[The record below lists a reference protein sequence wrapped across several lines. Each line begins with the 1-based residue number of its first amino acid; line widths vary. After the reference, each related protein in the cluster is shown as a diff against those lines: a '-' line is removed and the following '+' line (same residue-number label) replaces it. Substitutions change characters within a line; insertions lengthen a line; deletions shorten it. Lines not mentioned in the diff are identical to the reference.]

1 MPMLKTSL
9 AVATALVLSLGL
21 LPDSPTAKAAG
32 EPLPT
37 VASVDLPRYVGTWYE
52 IGRLPNVFQ
61 RQCLSDTTAQYTAR
75 PDGNIDVTNRCRTA
89 GKGDSEW
96 ETARGMARIIDPV
109 SKAKLQVSFLPQAL
123 RWLPIGWGDYWVLE
137 LDPDYRWVMVG
148 EPGLRYLWVLSRTPA
163 LPPGT
168 LESLLARARALG
180 FPVEQM
186 LLTSQSA
193 AAR

>member
-1 MPMLKTSL
+1 MSILKTL
-9 AVATALVLSLGL
+9 TVAAALVLGL
-21 LPDSPTAKAAG
+21 ALENPTAKAAG

-52 IGRLPNVFQ
+52 IGRLPNIFQ
-61 RQCLSDTTAQYTAR
+61 RQCIADTTAQYAAR
-75 PDGNIDVTNRCRTA
+75 PDGNIDVINRCRTA
-89 GKGDSEW
+89 GKGDGEGD
-96 ETARGMARIIDPV
+96 TARGMARIIDPV

-137 LDPDYRWVMVG
+137 LDADYRWVMVG
-148 EPGLRYLWVLSRTPA
+148 EPGLRYLWILSRTPA

>member
-1 MPMLKTSL
+1 MLKTTL
-9 AVATALVLSLGL
+9 AVAAALVVGLGL
-21 LPDSPTAKAAG
+21 ALETPSAKAAG
-32 EPLPT
+32 EALPT

-61 RQCLSDTTAQYTAR
+61 RQCLSDTTAQYAAR

>member
-1 MPMLKTSL
+1 MPMLKTAL
-9 AVATALVLSLGL
+9 AIATALFLSLGL

-37 VASVDLPRYVGTWYE
+37 VASVDLQRYVGTWYE

-61 RQCLSDTTAQYTAR
+61 RQCLSDTTAQYAAR

-96 ETARGMARIIDPV
+96 ETARGLARIIDPV
-109 SKAKLQVSFLPQAL
+109 SKARLQVSFLPEAL

-137 LDPDYRWVMVG
+137 LDADYRWVMVG

-186 LLTSQSA
+186 MLTSQSA
-193 AAR
+193 TAR

>member
-1 MPMLKTSL
+1 MPMLKTAL

-61 RQCLSDTTAQYTAR
+61 RQCLSDTTAQYAAR

-148 EPGLRYLWVLSRTPA
+148 EPGLRYLWVLSRTPT

>member
-1 MPMLKTSL
+1 MFKTIL
-9 AVATALVLSLGL
+9 AVAAALVVGLGL
-21 LPDSPTAKAAG
+21 ALENPGAHAAG

-61 RQCLSDTTAQYTAR
+61 RQCLSDTTAQYAAR
-75 PDGNIDVTNRCRTA
+75 PDGNIDVINRCRTA
-89 GKGDSEW
+89 GKGENEW
-96 ETARGMARIIDPV
+96 DIARGLARIIDPV
-109 SKAKLQVSFLPQAL
+109 SKAKLQVSFLPEAL

-168 LESLLARARALG
+168 LDSLLARARALG

-186 LLTSQSA
+186 MLTPQSA
-193 AAR
+193 PTR

>member
-1 MPMLKTSL
+1 MPMFKTAL

-61 RQCLSDTTAQYTAR
+61 RQCIGDTTAQYAAR

-163 LPPGT
+163 LPPGA

>member
-1 MPMLKTSL
+1 MPMLKTAL
-9 AVATALVLSLGL
+9 AIATALFLSLGL

-37 VASVDLPRYVGTWYE
+37 VASVDLQRYVGTWYE

-61 RQCLSDTTAQYTAR
+61 RQCLSDTTAQYAAR

-96 ETARGMARIIDPV
+96 ETARGLARIIDPV
-109 SKAKLQVSFLPQAL
+109 SKARLQVSFLPEAL

-137 LDPDYRWVMVG
+137 LDADYRWVMVG

-186 LLTSQSA
+186 MLTLQSA
-193 AAR
+193 TAR

>member
-1 MPMLKTSL
+1 MPMLKTAL

-61 RQCLSDTTAQYTAR
+61 RQCLSDTTAQYAAR
-75 PDGNIDVTNRCRTA
+75 PDGNIDVINRCRTA
-89 GKGDSEW
+89 GKGDSEFD
-96 ETARGMARIIDPV
+96 TARGMARIIDPV

-148 EPGLRYLWVLSRTPA
+148 EPGLRYLWVLSRTPT

>member
-1 MPMLKTSL
+1 MPIFKAALT
-9 AVATALVLSLGL
+9 VATALVLSLGL
-21 LPDSPTAKAAG
+21 LAHSPTANAAG
-32 EPLPT
+32 EALPT
-37 VASVDLPRYVGTWYE
+37 VSNVDLPRYVGTWYE

-61 RQCLSDTTAQYTAR
+61 RQCISDTTAQYAAR
-75 PDGNIDVTNRCRTA
+75 PDGNIDVINRCRTT
-89 GKGDSEW
+89 GKGDDEW
-96 ETARGMARIIDPV
+96 DTARGMARIIDPV

-168 LESLLARARALG
+168 LESLLARARTLG
-180 FPVEQM
+180 FPVEKMM
-186 LLTSQSA
+186 LTAQSA
-193 AAR
+193 PSR

>member
-1 MPMLKTSL
+1 MPRLKTAL
-9 AVATALVLSLGL
+9 TVAAALLISLGV
-21 LPDSPTAKAAG
+21 LPDSPTANAAG

-61 RQCLSDTTAQYTAR
+61 RQCLSDTTAQYAAR
-75 PDGNIDVTNRCRTA
+75 PDGNLDVTNRCRTA
-89 GKGDSEW
+89 GKGDSAW
-96 ETARGMARIIDPV
+96 ETARGMARIIAPV
-109 SKAKLQVSFLPQAL
+109 SKAKLQVSFLPEAL
-123 RWLPIGWGDYWVLE
+123 RWLPIGWGDYWVRE

-186 LLTSQSA
+186 MLTSQSA
-193 AAR
+193 PAR

>member
-61 RQCLSDTTAQYTAR
+61 RQCLSDTTAQYAAR